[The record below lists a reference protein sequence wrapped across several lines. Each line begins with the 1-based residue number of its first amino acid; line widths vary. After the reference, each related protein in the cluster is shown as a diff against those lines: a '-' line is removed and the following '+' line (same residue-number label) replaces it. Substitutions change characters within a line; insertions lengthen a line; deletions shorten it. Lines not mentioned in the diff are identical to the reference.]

1 MGRALLVALIA
12 AGLAGSV
19 LPAQEWVSV
28 APGQRVKINSPEAR
42 GTFVVQSAGLDTLV
56 LTAPNGSETRSVPFA
71 SISRLEVS
79 GGERSR
85 MSGFGRGAGF
95 GILIGAGI
103 GGVLGFA
110 DGDDDCAEAGWCFIE
125 FSAGEK
131 ALLGG
136 VVMGGLGGVIGGL
149 VGVANPGERWHLV
162 PVRRVAA
169 GPAPGGGFAASV
181 SLVF

>member
-1 MGRALLVALIA
+1 MGRVLVVALIA
-12 AGLAGSV
+12 AGLAGNV

-28 APGQRVKINSPEAR
+28 APGQRVKVNSPEAR

-56 LTAPNGSETRSVPFA
+56 LTTPNGSETRSVPFA

-95 GILIGAGI
+95 GFLIGAGV
-103 GGVLGFA
+103 GGMLGYA
-110 DGDDDCAEAGWCFIE
+110 DGDDECSGDSWCLFQM
-125 FSAGEK
+125 SASEK
-131 ALLGG
+131 ALVAG
-136 VVMGGLGGVIGGL
+136 VAIGGLSAVIGGI
-149 VGVANPGERWHLV
+149 VGVANPGERWQRV
-162 PVRRVAA
+162 PVQRVSA

-181 SLVF
+181 LLAF

>member
-1 MGRALLVALIA
+1 MGRVLVVALIA

-28 APGQRVKINSPEAR
+28 APGQRVKVNSPEAR

-79 GGERSR
+79 GGERTR
-85 MSGFGRGAGF
+85 MSGFGRGAGSGF
-95 GILIGAGI
+95 LIGAAVGGI
-103 GGVLGFA
+103 IGFA
-110 DGDDDCAEAGWCFIE
+110 DGDDDCSGATFCILEM
-125 FSAGEK
+125 SAGEK
-131 ALLGG
+131 ALFAG
-136 VVMGGLGGVIGGL
+136 VLIGGLGGAIGGII
-149 VGVANPGERWHLV
+149 GMANPGERWQRV
-162 PVRRVAA
+162 PVQRVSA

-181 SLVF
+181 SLAF

>member
-1 MGRALLVALIA
+1 MGRVLAVALIA

-28 APGQRVKINSPEAR
+28 APGQRVKVSAPEAR

-56 LTAPNGSETRSVPFA
+56 LTSPDGSETRSVPIA

-95 GILIGAGI
+95 GFLIGVGV
-103 GGVLGFA
+103 GGMLGFA
-110 DGDDDCAEAGWCFIE
+110 DGDDDCAEAGWCFVE
-125 FSAGEK
+125 LSASEK

-136 VVMGGLGGVIGGL
+136 VVIGGLGGMIGGI
-149 VGVANPGERWHLV
+149 VGVANPGERWRRV
-162 PVRRVAA
+162 PVQRISA

-181 SLVF
+181 SLAF

>member
-1 MGRALLVALIA
+1 MGRVLAIALIA
-12 AGLAGSV
+12 AGLGGNV

-28 APGQRVKINSPEAR
+28 APGQRVKVSAPEAR

-56 LTAPNGSETRSVPFA
+56 LIAPNGSETRSVPFA

-85 MSGFGRGAGF
+85 MSGFGRGAGSGF
-95 GILIGAGI
+95 LIGAAVGGI
-103 GGVLGFA
+103 IGFA
-110 DGDDDCAEAGWCFIE
+110 DGDDDCAEAGWCFVE
-125 FSAGEK
+125 LSAGEK

-136 VVMGGLGGVIGGL
+136 VVIGGLGGVIGGL
-149 VGVANPGERWHLV
+149 VGVANPGERWQRV

-169 GPAPGGGFAASV
+169 SPAPGGGFAASV
-181 SLVF
+181 SLAF